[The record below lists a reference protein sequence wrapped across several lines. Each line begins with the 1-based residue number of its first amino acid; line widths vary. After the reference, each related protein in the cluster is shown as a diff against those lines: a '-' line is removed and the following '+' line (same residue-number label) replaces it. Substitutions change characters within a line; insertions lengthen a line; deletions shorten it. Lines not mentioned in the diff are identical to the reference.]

1 MVGHTGDPLDLILE
15 EAVILA
21 PPEIDILVV
30 SLHIRTVDEV
40 LREGSH
46 DGVGGGEAG
55 GLDDAD
61 IRAGKEDFLRVG
73 VAHIVVVVVE
83 NHQVIEQG
91 AEDGGIDEDCAT
103 ALQGLFRHREV
114 HGLHGIVG
122 GSDTSQGDG
131 DDTGIG
137 GHLGEEAVN
146 EVGTGGVTL
155 PDEGLDALV
164 NLLDEGVDDVLLE
177 RQFVLRG
184 VHADEVLR
192 ILAEQGL
199 RANLA
204 VDLDGR
210 SGDVLLREGDFVKGV
225 EATFGTVLEDSGE
238 GEVVE
243 GGNLLDTGLETDF
256 ATGSG
261 TRKAEGLDDE
271 VAVRCHI
278 VGQGTDE
285 EVGNSRHSIEI
296 F

>member
-1 MVGHTGDPLDLILE
+1 MVGHTGGPLHLILE

-21 PPEIDILVV
+21 PPDVHGLVV
-30 SLHIRTVDEV
+30 ILHIGAVDEV
-40 LREGSH
+40 VSEGADNGLR
-46 DGVGGGEAG
+46 GGETL

-73 VAHIVVVVVE
+73 VAHIVVEEVE
-83 NHQVIEQG
+83 NHQIVEQG
-91 AEDGGIDEDCAT
+91 AEDGGIDEDSTT

-131 DDTGIG
+131 DDTVVRSE
-137 GHLGEEAVN
+137 LGEEAID
-146 EVGTGGVTL
+146 EVTARGGTS
-155 PDEGLDALV
+155 PDEGLDTLV
-164 NLLDEGVDDVLLE
+164 NLLDEGVHDVLLE
-177 RQFVLRG
+177 RHIVFRG

-192 ILAEQGL
+192 VLAEQGL

-204 VDLDGR
+204 VDLDGGD
-210 SGDVLLREGDFVKGV
+210 GDVLLREGNLVQGV
-225 EATFGTVLEDSGE
+225 EATFGAILEGRVQ

-256 ATGSG
+256 ATGSS
-261 TRKAEGLDDE
+261 TDKAEGLDDE

-285 EVGNSRHSIEI
+285 EVGNRHSIEI